1 MEEREEE
8 QSLAMLVD
16 RPDAHFGVISEREQ
30 DWVIPWFPGW
40 CFLQTLDLLR

>member
-1 MEEREEE
+1 MEEKEVE

-16 RPDAHFGVISEREQ
+16 TPDAHFGVISEREQ
-30 DWVIPWFPGW
+30 DWVIPCFPGW